1 MGLLWLQKLGSR
13 LSPGLSG
20 PNAQVKTAADPWTI
34 CNNARVE
41 AIVLF
46 GLAVAVILVLVVASR
61 NVNLLFRLSIRAGS
75 VVRLR
80 GRAPKRLVR
89 DMQDVLKMRPVP
101 KAELRVIVRDKRPF
115 VEASGD
121 IDEHELQR
129 LRNVVGLWELAKI
142 RAAPYRSERGR
153 S

>member
-1 MGLLWLQKLGSR
+1 MT
-13 LSPGLSG
+13 G
-20 PNAQVKTAADPWTI
+20 PSAQVKPAAILDAI

-41 AIVLF
+41 ALVLF
-46 GLAVAVILVLVVASR
+46 GLAVVVILVLVLASR
-61 NVNLLFRLSIRAGS
+61 NVNLLFRLSIRAGE

-80 GRAPKRLVR
+80 GRVPKRLVR
-89 DMQDVLKMRPVP
+89 DIQDVVKLRPVP
-101 KAELRVIVRDKRPF
+101 KAELRVVVRDKRPF

-129 LRNVVGLWELAKI
+129 LRNVVGLWETAKI
-142 RAAPYRSERGR
+142 RAAPYRSEGGR

>member
-1 MGLLWLQKLGSR
+1 
-13 LSPGLSG
+13 
-20 PNAQVKTAADPWTI
+20 
-34 CNNARVE
+34 VE

-46 GLAVAVILVLVVASR
+46 GLAVAVILVLVVATR
-61 NVNLLFRLSIRAGS
+61 NVNLLFRLSIRAGA

-80 GRAPKRLVR
+80 GRAPKKLVR

-101 KAELRVIVRDKRPF
+101 KAELRVIARDKKPF
-115 VEASGD
+115 VEASGN

-129 LRNVVGLWELAKI
+129 LRNVVGLWDIAKI
-142 RAAPYRSERGR
+142 RAAPYRSEGGR